1 MLSEQEKIRL
11 TSLSTKAGWGCKI
24 GPEDLAQVLRL
35 LPKQEPVPELL
46 VGLDTSDDAGVYR
59 LTDSIALIQTVDYF
73 TPIVDDPYMFGQI
86 TAANALSDVYAMG
99 GEPKTVLNI
108 VGFPIKKLGA
118 EMLSEI
124 LHGAADKVKEA
135 GAITVGGHSIDDQ
148 EPKFGLSVTGIVHP
162 DKVWKNVGAKP
173 GDVLVL
179 TKPIGVGI
187 LTTGIKRSVVTPEQE
202 QMVTETMAMLN
213 KTAAEVLTNYHPHAV
228 TDVTG
233 FGLLGHGSEMA
244 KGSDVSFEI
253 SFSQVPVLNGAVELA
268 KNGVVPGG
276 SKSNHKWLTDDVVY
290 DEDIL
295 PEEQLVLCDA
305 ITSGG
310 LLVSLNE
317 EEAAEY
323 VEKLQTSG
331 LVQTSIIGNVTE
343 KKDKYIYVTR

>member
-1 MLSEQEKIRL
+1 
-11 TSLSTKAGWGCKI
+11 
-24 GPEDLAQVLRL
+24 LRQ

-46 VGLDTSDDAGVYR
+46 VGLDTSDDAGVYK

-99 GEPKTVLNI
+99 GQPKTVMNI

-118 EMLSEI
+118 EMLSDI
-124 LHGAADKVKEA
+124 LRGAADKVKEA

-187 LTTGIKRSVVTPEQE
+187 LTTGIKRSAVTQEQE
-202 QMVTETMAMLN
+202 QRVTDTMAMLN
-213 KTAAEVLTNYHPHAV
+213 KTAAEVLTNYQPHAV

-244 KGSDVSFEI
+244 RGSDVSFEI
-253 SFSQVPVLNGAVELA
+253 HLNQVPILEGAVELA

-276 SKSNHKWLTDDVVY
+276 SKSNHKWISNDTVY
-290 DEDIL
+290 EDISS
-295 PEEQLVLCDA
+295 EEQLVLCDA

-310 LLVSLNE
+310 LLISME
-317 EEAAEY
+317 EMEARKY
-323 VEKLQTSG
+323 VDQMHASGVVQAAIVGRVLEKH
-331 LVQTSIIGNVTE
+331 E
-343 KKDKYIYVTR
+343 KYIYVKR

>member
-1 MLSEQEKIRL
+1 M
-11 TSLSTKAGWGCKI
+11 
-24 GPEDLAQVLRL
+24 RL

-108 VGFPIKKLGA
+108 VGYPIKKLGA

-124 LHGAADKVKEA
+124 LRGAADKVKEA

-162 DKVWKNVGAKP
+162 DKVWKNVGANP

-187 LTTGIKRSVVTPEQE
+187 ITTGIKRCAVTPLQE
-202 QMVTETMAMLN
+202 QVVTETMAMLN
-213 KTAAEVLTNYHPHAV
+213 KTAAEVLMNYQPHSV

-244 KGSDVSFEI
+244 RGSDVSFEF
-253 SFSQVPVLNGAVELA
+253 SFSQVPILEGAVELA
-268 KNGVVPGG
+268 RDGVVPGG
-276 SKSNHKWLTDDVVY
+276 SKSNHEWLSDDVVY
-290 DEDIL
+290 EGIV

-310 LLVSLNE
+310 LLISISE
-317 EEAAEY
+317 EHAAEY
-323 VEKLQTSG
+323 VDKLKSKG
-331 LVQTSIIGNVTE
+331 LTHAAIIGKVTE
-343 KKDKYIYVTR
+343 KKDKLIYVKR

>member
-1 MLSEQEKIRL
+1 MRQ
-11 TSLSTKAGWGCKI
+11 
-24 GPEDLAQVLRL
+24 

-46 VGLDTSDDAGVYR
+46 VGLDTSDDAGVYK

-99 GEPKTVLNI
+99 GQPKTVMNI

-118 EMLSEI
+118 EMLSDI
-124 LHGAADKVKEA
+124 LRGAADKVKEA

-187 LTTGIKRSVVTPEQE
+187 LTTGIKRSAVTQEQE
-202 QMVTETMAMLN
+202 QRVTDTMAMLN
-213 KTAAEVLTNYHPHAV
+213 KTAAEVLTNYQPHAV

-244 KGSDVSFEI
+244 RGSDVSFEI
-253 SFSQVPVLNGAVELA
+253 HLNQVPILEGAVELA

-276 SKSNHKWLTDDVVY
+276 SKSNHKWISNDTVY
-290 DEDIL
+290 EDISS
-295 PEEQLVLCDA
+295 EEQLVLCDA

-310 LLVSLNE
+310 LLISME
-317 EEAAEY
+317 EMEARKY
-323 VEKLQTSG
+323 VDQMHASGVVQAAIVGRVLEKH
-331 LVQTSIIGNVTE
+331 E
-343 KKDKYIYVTR
+343 KYIYVKR

>member
-1 MLSEQEKIRL
+1 M
-11 TSLSTKAGWGCKI
+11 
-24 GPEDLAQVLRL
+24 RL

-59 LTDSIALIQTVDYF
+59 LTDTIALIQTVDYF

-108 VGFPIKKLGA
+108 VGYPIKKLGA
-118 EMLSEI
+118 DMLAEI
-124 LHGAADKVKEA
+124 LRGAADKVKEA
-135 GAITVGGHSIDDQ
+135 GAITIGGHSIDDQ

-202 QMVTETMAMLN
+202 QLVTDTMAMLN
-213 KTAAEVLTNYHPHAV
+213 KTASEVLTDYHPHSV

-244 KGSDVSFEI
+244 RGSDVSFEI
-253 SFSQVPVLNGAVELA
+253 SFSQVPILEGAVELA
-268 KNGVVPGG
+268 RDGVVPGG
-276 SKSNHKWLTDDVVY
+276 SKSNHKWLADDVSY
-290 DEDIL
+290 DDIL

-310 LLVSLNE
+310 LLVAISE
-317 EEAAEY
+317 EDANKY
-323 VEKLQTSG
+323 VNKLYSNG
-331 LVQTSIIGNVTE
+331 LVQAAIIGRVSE
-343 KKDKYIYVTR
+343 KKDKLIYVNR

>member
-1 MLSEQEKIRL
+1 
-11 TSLSTKAGWGCKI
+11 
-24 GPEDLAQVLRL
+24 LAQVLRL

-46 VGLDTSDDAGVYR
+46 VGHETSDDAGVYQ
-59 LTDSIALIQTVDYF
+59 LTDTIALIQTLDYF

-86 TAANALSDVYAMG
+86 AAANALSDVYAMG

-108 VGFPIKKLGA
+108 VGYPIKTLG
-118 EMLSEI
+118 SEI
-124 LHGAADKVKEA
+124 LAQILKGAADKVKES

-187 LTTGIKRSVVTPEQE
+187 LTTGIKRGVVTEAQE
-202 QMVTETMAMLN
+202 EFVTATMAELN
-213 KTAAEVLTNYHPHAV
+213 KTAAELLKKYQPHAV

-244 KGSDVSFEI
+244 RGSEVSLEI
-253 SFSQVPVLNGAVELA
+253 DYKSVPVIEGTYELA
-268 KNGVVPGG
+268 KKGVVPGG
-276 SKSNHKWLTDDVVY
+276 SKANLKWLEDDI
-290 DEDIL
+290 DFGSLLQEDQI
-295 PEEQLVLCDA
+295 VLCDA

-310 LLVSLNE
+310 LLVSLS
-317 EEAAEY
+317 EADSVQY
-323 VEKLQTSG
+323 VNDLQQHG
-331 LVQTSIIGNVTE
+331 LSYASIIGRVLE
-343 KKDKYIYVTR
+343 KQEKLIIVK

>member
-1 MLSEQEKIRL
+1 
-11 TSLSTKAGWGCKI
+11 
-24 GPEDLAQVLRL
+24 LRL
-35 LPKQEPVPELL
+35 LPKQDPVPELL
-46 VGLDTSDDAGVYR
+46 VGHETSDDAGVYQ

-99 GEPKTVLNI
+99 GDPKTVLNI
-108 VGFPIKKLGA
+108 VGYPIKKLGA

-124 LHGAADKVKEA
+124 LRGAADKVKEA

-162 DKVWKNVGAKP
+162 DKVWRNVGAKP

-187 LTTGIKRSVVTPEQE
+187 ITTGIKRSAVTPEQE
-202 QMVTETMAMLN
+202 QTVTETMAMLN
-213 KTAAEVLTNYHPHAV
+213 KTAAECLKEFHPHAV

-244 KGSDVSFEI
+244 RGSNVSFEI
-253 SFSQVPVLNGAVELA
+253 SLPQVPVLEGALELA
-268 KNGVVPGG
+268 RDGVVPGG
-276 SKSNHKWLTDDVVY
+276 SKSNHKWLIDDVSY
-290 DEDIL
+290 DEGIS
-295 PEEQLVLCDA
+295 PEEQIVLCDA

-310 LLVSLNE
+310 LLVSLSQ
-317 EEAAEY
+317 EEAKGY
-323 VEKLQTSG
+323 VDKLQARGLASASIVGKVLEKKEKL
-331 LVQTSIIGNVTE
+331 
-343 KKDKYIYVTR
+343 IYVSK

>member
-1 MLSEQEKIRL
+1 M
-11 TSLSTKAGWGCKI
+11 
-24 GPEDLAQVLRL
+24 AQVLRL

-46 VGLDTSDDAGVYR
+46 VGHETSDDAGVYQ

-86 TAANALSDVYAMG
+86 AAANALSDVYAMG

-108 VGFPIKKLGA
+108 VGYPIKKLGTEILA
-118 EMLSEI
+118 QI

-162 DKVWKNVGAKP
+162 QKVWKNVGAQP

-187 LTTGIKRSVVTPEQE
+187 LTTGIKRGAVTAEQE
-202 QMVTETMAMLN
+202 KIVTDTMAMLN
-213 KTAAEVLTNYHPHAV
+213 KSAAEHLKKYQPNAV

-233 FGLLGHGSEMA
+233 FGLLGHASEMA
-244 KGSDVSFEI
+244 RGSEVSFEI
-253 SFSQVPVLNGAVELA
+253 QHSDVPVLKGTYELA

-276 SKSNHKWLTDDVVY
+276 SKSNLKWL
-290 DEDIL
+290 ENDINFGTL
-295 PEEQLVLCDA
+295 SLEQQLVLCDA

-310 LLVSLNE
+310 LLVALPEGDAVQYIKDLHSN
-317 EEAAEY
+317 
-323 VEKLQTSG
+323 G
-331 LVQTSIIGNVTE
+331 LSHASIIGEVIKGSE
-343 KKDKYIYVTR
+343 KLIIVK